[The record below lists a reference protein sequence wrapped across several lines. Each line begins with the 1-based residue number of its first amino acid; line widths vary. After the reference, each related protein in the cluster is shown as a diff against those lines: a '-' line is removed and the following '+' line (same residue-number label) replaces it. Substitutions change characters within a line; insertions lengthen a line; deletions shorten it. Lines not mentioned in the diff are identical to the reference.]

1 MGADGGQRSSIDL
14 RDPDLP
20 RRWEGLT
27 EINQAVRENRVIEY
41 RLGKG
46 SADPWGRR
54 LTAAVTSIIL
64 LGFAFLTG
72 AGFGFW

>member
-1 MGADGGQRSSIDL
+1 MNAIMPRSSLDL

-27 EINQAVRENRVIEY
+27 EIDQAVRDNRIVEY
-41 RLGKG
+41 RVGKAW
-46 SADPWGRR
+46 ADPWGRR
-54 LTAAVTSIIL
+54 LTVGVISIIL
-64 LGFAFLTG
+64 LGFCFLLG

>member
-1 MGADGGQRSSIDL
+1 MNAIMPRSSLDL

-27 EINQAVRENRVIEY
+27 EIDQAVRDNRIIEY
-41 RLGKG
+41 RVGKAW
-46 SADPWGRR
+46 ADPWGRR
-54 LTAAVTSIIL
+54 LTVGVISIIL
-64 LGFAFLTG
+64 LGFCFLLG